1 MLCLAA
7 GDDMLKGEHDNP
19 AIGIILCKTK
29 KRLIAEY
36 ALRNM
41 VSPIGVS
48 GYRFTRVMPEE
59 LGKSLPSAEELER
72 RLE

>member
-19 AIGIILCKTK
+19 TIGIILCKTK
-29 KRLIAEY
+29 KRLTAEY

-41 VSPIGVS
+41 EAPIGVS
-48 GYRFTRVMPEE
+48 GYRFTRKMPAE
-59 LGKSLPSAEELER
+59 LRKSLPSAEELER